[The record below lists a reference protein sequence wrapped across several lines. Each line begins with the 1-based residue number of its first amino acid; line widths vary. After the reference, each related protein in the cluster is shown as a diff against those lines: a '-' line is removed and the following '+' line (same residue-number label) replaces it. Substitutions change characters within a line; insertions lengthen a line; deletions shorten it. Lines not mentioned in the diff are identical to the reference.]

1 MRRYGILLLVAGMGL
16 LVAGAVPLAQ
26 ALWPGPGTVPAL
38 RLTLPPGG
46 GSKALEIPR
55 GRHAVPVLRLETEPA
70 IVADQGPALR
80 YTFAIS
86 DAVGRSLIRKTA
98 RIRPSGTPPMAEV
111 RFPQI
116 TLPAGRSTV
125 RLELGSGGDTVR
137 RAELRLLAPSPGLLA
152 PLLTALML
160 AILGWLTAT
169 LGALQWI
176 RAEAALSVLPG
187 AGSAPESEKEARLWR
202 MACHL
207 SALLGYLVPFGHI
220 VGPLAV
226 WLAKRRTSPGLDETG
241 RGVLNF
247 QLSVTL
253 YVLVALMLSFFLVG
267 LALLFLIV
275 VFHFST
281 VLYASLRAQRG
292 LPVSYPLTIA
302 II

>member
-1 MRRYGILLLVAGMGL
+1 MRHCGIVLLVAGIGL
-16 LVAGAVPLAQ
+16 LVASGVPLAQ
-26 ALWPGPGTVPAL
+26 ALWPSPSPGPAL

-46 GSKALEIPR
+46 GRKVLEIPR
-55 GRHAVPVLRLETEPA
+55 GRHAVPVLRLEAEPA
-70 IVADQGPALR
+70 IVANQGPALR
-80 YTFAIS
+80 YAFAIS
-86 DAVGRSLIRKTA
+86 DAAGRSLIRKTG
-98 RIRPSGTPPMAEV
+98 RTRPRGTPPVAEV
-111 RFPQI
+111 RFPEI
-116 TLPAGRSTV
+116 NLPAGRTTV
-125 RLELGSGGDTVR
+125 RLELDSGGEPVR
-137 RAELRLLAPSPGLLA
+137 RAELRLPAPSPGLLA

-176 RAEAALSVLPG
+176 RAEAAMPVLLG
-187 AGSAPESEKEARLWR
+187 AGSALESERETRLWR

-220 VGPLAV
+220 VGPLTV
-226 WLAKRRTSPGLDETG
+226 WLAKRRTSPGLDEAG

-267 LALLFLIV
+267 LAFLFVII
-275 VFHFST
+275 VFHFSA
-281 VLYASLRAQRG
+281 VLFAALRAQRG
-292 LPVSYPLTIA
+292 LPVSYPLTIR